1 MSTGRLDLG
10 NAGEEGGG
18 REEDLRLEE
27 EESVGADQDVAVG
40 VDFEE
45 ISVQSIEPETS
56 AAAKKKEKR
65 RAICRMVQEHG
76 RLFIDLSGPI
86 NNTWPTLRCRRN

>member
-56 AAAKKKEKR
+56 AAAKKKRKEKSYLQDGTR
-65 RAICRMVQEHG
+65 TWAIIYRFVRAY
-76 RLFIDLSGPI
+76 
-86 NNTWPTLRCRRN
+86 